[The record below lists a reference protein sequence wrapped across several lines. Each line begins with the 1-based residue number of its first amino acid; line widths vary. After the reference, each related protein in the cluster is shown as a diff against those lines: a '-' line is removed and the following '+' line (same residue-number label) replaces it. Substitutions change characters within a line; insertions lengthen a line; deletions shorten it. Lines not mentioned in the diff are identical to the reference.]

1 MSTSYKLG
9 RQGEARA
16 AAFLKQKNYRHRKAE
31 VDLIALKDN
40 LLIAVEIKTRSTG
53 FFGAPETFLK
63 GQQQQRIVEAIDFYV
78 KENQLGVEVRFDI
91 VAVAKA
97 KKQIQNND

>member
-16 AAFLKQKNYRHRKAE
+16 AAFLKQKNYRILEKNYRHRKAE

-40 LLIAVEIKTRSTG
+40 LLIAVEIKT
-53 FFGAPETFLK
+53 
-63 GQQQQRIVEAIDFYV
+63 
-78 KENQLGVEVRFDI
+78 
-91 VAVAKA
+91 
-97 KKQIQNND
+97 